1 MCNAKTTIWNLV
13 SLASTFFYN
22 SEAKQRKSQIKLS
35 VLCQAG
41 RKKIENVP
49 KSRVEPSEGL
59 LHTISFRY
67 HWLWF
72 PIKSAFLNGSANPAN
87 TTKDRHQPTQESNK
101 NSLNYGTPFFLIC
114 YPSLAIKPD
123 AQVWSSIRITN
134 WKYMIHRCEFF
145 WGLLTT
151 KLNFVRIRF
160 EFFNC

>member
-1 MCNAKTTIWNLV
+1 MV

-49 KSRVEPSEGL
+49 KRVGWF

-123 AQVWSSIRITN
+123 AQVWSSIRITD
-134 WKYMIHRCEFF
+134 WKYVMHIF
-145 WGLLTT
+145 WGDIDNKVRFRLYFQLLI
-151 KLNFVRIRF
+151 FAF
-160 EFFNC
+160 